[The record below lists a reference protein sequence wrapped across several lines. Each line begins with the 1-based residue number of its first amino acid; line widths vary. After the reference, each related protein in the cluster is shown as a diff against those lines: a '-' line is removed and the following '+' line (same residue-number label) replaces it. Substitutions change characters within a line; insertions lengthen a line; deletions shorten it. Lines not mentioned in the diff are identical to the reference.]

1 MSSPETYHA
10 ESRSNDNA
18 DDVEEDIEREDRE
31 DALVHLVASG
41 RVENREA
48 AERYL
53 DTLNQIKVKLLKF
66 TKDELSRESRL
77 RQSIHYD
84 ELRYYKPGIVTEAE
98 PDKITAEGI
107 DRNNPELWKLERTI
121 ESSYTDYLPDEQTS
135 LGVNGVGL
143 KDRLEINLADGPS
156 VYIYPDLLNSGENT
170 FKRLRD
176 YLSEEDFVFITK
188 EYGHTAKD
196 LERKLRAVADRV
208 AGHSAPAGSWERFS
222 SEEIK

>member
-1 MSSPETYHA
+1 MSSPETYHP
-10 ESRSNDNA
+10 EVLSRDKA
-18 DDVEEDIEREDRE
+18 DDVEEDVEHEERE

-53 DTLNQIKVKLLKF
+53 DTLNQIKVKLLQF
-66 TKDELSRESRL
+66 ARDQVSREPGSQQDMSMERGYSR
-77 RQSIHYD
+77 
-84 ELRYYKPGIVTEAE
+84 PAVVTATDL
-98 PDKITAEGI
+98 DKITADGL

-121 ESSYTDYLPDEQTS
+121 ESSYADYLLEEQAS

-143 KDRLEINLADGPS
+143 KDRLEIDLADGPS
-156 VYIYPDLLNSGENT
+156 VYIYPDLLNSGGNT

-176 YLSEEDFVFITK
+176 YLSEEDFAFITK

-208 AGHSAPAGSWERFS
+208 ASHTGPAGAWERFS
-222 SEEIK
+222 PEEIK